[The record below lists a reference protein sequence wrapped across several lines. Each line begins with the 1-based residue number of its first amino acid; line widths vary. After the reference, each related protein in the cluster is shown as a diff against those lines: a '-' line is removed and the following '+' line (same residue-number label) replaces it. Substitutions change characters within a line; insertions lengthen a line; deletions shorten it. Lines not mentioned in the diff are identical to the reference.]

1 MEGPSIRLPLGE
13 TALGRDDGTG
23 LLAFTGDTLV
33 SRRHATLSVLD
44 EPWRVRVQDLGSKNG
59 TFINGRRIEAVGLLD
74 GDLLRL
80 GQSVFVLRWRHR
92 SEEPASDLSGRAPAQ
107 GRMRDAIERI
117 DGQARLVLLHGP
129 PGCVFDDAIAAV
141 HRRFNPE
148 GRMQTFDAR
157 KTPVD
162 DLSSVLAGAAT
173 VVVNGLTALPP
184 HVIST
189 VTASPMAPVI
199 LTSTE
204 DPDSLT
210 RRSAVPAA
218 VMERFDAIIRFPR
231 LSERRDDLLGLLQA
245 ALGDDSPPLTIDL
258 IETLLV
264 YQWPGDLQEL
274 IEVASELRIR
284 GAGLDALVTE
294 LVSPRLQ
301 GHRFGALEEEGSK
314 TEIDLRR
321 PVPSQPDLEG
331 LLAIHSGN
339 VDSVAA
345 VLGRSRL
352 QVVAWMQHYS
362 LETGEKG

>member
-1 MEGPSIRLPLGE
+1 M
-13 TALGRDDGTG
+13 
-23 LLAFTGDTLV
+23 
-33 SRRHATLSVLD
+33 
-44 EPWRVRVQDLGSKNG
+44 
-59 TFINGRRIEAVGLLD
+59 
-74 GDLLRL
+74 
-80 GQSVFVLRWRHR
+80 
-92 SEEPASDLSGRAPAQ
+92 
-107 GRMRDAIERI
+107 
-117 DGQARLVLLHGP
+117 
-129 PGCVFDDAIAAV
+129 
-141 HRRFNPE
+141 
-148 GRMQTFDAR
+148 
-157 KTPVD
+157 
-162 DLSSVLAGAAT
+162 
-173 VVVNGLTALPP
+173 
-184 HVIST
+184 
-189 VTASPMAPVI
+189 
-199 LTSTE
+199 
-204 DPDSLT
+204 
-210 RRSAVPAA
+210 
-218 VMERFDAIIRFPR
+218 
-231 LSERRDDLLGLLQA
+231 LGLLKA

-258 IETLLV
+258 IETLLI

-301 GHRFGALEEEGSK
+301 GQRFGALEEEGSK